1 MTRARTHA
9 GDIGSDTE
17 EGRSRDRIR
26 LIIGVVALGT
36 LILFLLQNLQEVDIH
51 FLWFDWSTRMIW
63 ALLASAIVG
72 ALAMVAFATVRRRRT
87 PERSPKT

>member
-1 MTRARTHA
+1 MTRARTR
-9 GDIGSDTE
+9 GSEIQSEIEQVPT
-17 EGRSRDRIR
+17 RDRIK
-26 LIIGVVALGT
+26 LIVGLVALST

-72 ALAMVAFATVRRRRT
+72 ALAMVAFATLRGRRRT
-87 PERSPKT
+87 PER